1 MLALIGIFFIV
12 YSWASGL
19 MDWVVFL
26 ATSLVQGGVWIT
38 RLALVPV
45 FRLWLGL
52 KTSNTESVG
61 PAPLQ
66 THLNSQLRI

>member
-1 MLALIGIFFIV
+1 MLALFGIFFIV
-12 YSWASGL
+12 ISWASAL

-26 ATSLVQGGVWIT
+26 ATSLVQAGVWVT
-38 RLALVPV
+38 RRALLPV
-45 FRLWLGL
+45 WSLWLGL

>member
-12 YSWASGL
+12 FSWASGL

-26 ATSLVQGGVWIT
+26 ATSLVQAGVWVT
-38 RLALVPV
+38 LRALLPV
-45 FRLWLGL
+45 WSLWLGL
-52 KTSNTESVG
+52 KTSNTESTG
-61 PAPLQ
+61 PTSLQ